1 MTFASRGLG
10 VRVPLAPPQLRAPS
24 RSPGRGSFV
33 PVGVKRAG
41 KGVLAVSVHPGQW
54 GAGAGPPRRNQCG
67 RPAGCP
73 PGQFGTAFEF
83 PGPSAK
89 ITVPSADDLNPHQSP
104 LTVSAYLWVPSSLTG
119 GDYNTPTARSTL
131 PAGPRTAST
140 DRSGST
146 TAPGTRSS
154 VTSPTPRPM
163 SPSTASR
170 ARSRP
175 ERSGASPTRSR

>member
-1 MTFASRGLG
+1 MMGRFLLPVMAAGTLTVALAGAPVSAAAVGTSGPATVALWHLDEQPGAAVAVDSSGRGHHGAISADVLLG
-10 VRVPLAPPQLRAPS
+10 V
-24 RSPGRGSFV
+24 
-33 PVGVKRAG
+33 
-41 KGVLAVSVHPGQW
+41 
-54 GAGAGPPRRNQCG
+54 
-67 RPAGCP
+67 

-104 LTVSAYLWVPSSLTG
+104 LTVSAYLWVPNSLTG